1 MTPEM
6 RGRGVGSA
14 LWREGIFPFCS
25 ENGIRHVGASV
36 MAHNK
41 GAISFYENLGF
52 RVCGHHSNL
61 VAWDGELLDAVEIE
75 IWPG

>member
-1 MTPEM
+1 VTPEM

-14 LWREGIFPFCS
+14 LWREGIFPFCR
-25 ENGIRHVGASV
+25 ENGLRHVGASV

-41 GAISFYENLGF
+41 ETISFYESLGF
-52 RVCGHHSNL
+52 RVCGRHSNL

-75 IWPG
+75 IWLG